1 MEMRCAQTEA
11 AVGRHPAQP
20 VAARPA
26 PPQPLTDA
34 PLGDRPWERASPG
47 PEGTVAC
54 PGPHLIAAAIRTIN
68 NPRAI
73 LLTAGSWGQEIEQPP
88 SPRRPGG
95 PEQWQS
101 HHRQPQSEPLGLP
114 NPSTLASG
122 RKGAWPQRWESRL
135 QPPAASSSQLRSL
148 AVTGVP
154 SQASWPRPGGGA
166 GKGAFGMRADWPLL
180 LGADCCEVMGLG
192 WPLAESSQGR
202 PAQPGQGR
210 LSSPAG
216 NVQAR
221 GHSGEKGLPHFL
233 LPGVPGPCRNS
244 GLAVACLCSNGEP
257 PFALQDGPCPWGTL
271 HPCLRP
277 GLGMQPTSLQRCREQ
292 KEHPHPAARPR
303 KPRWQTLAPLPVGLP
318 LVVKRES

>member
-1 MEMRCAQTEA
+1 M
-11 AVGRHPAQP
+11 GRHPAQP

-26 PPQPLTDA
+26 PPQPLADA

-54 PGPHLIAAAIRTIN
+54 PGPHLITAAIRTIN

-101 HHRQPQSEPLGLP
+101 RHRQPQSEPLGLP
-114 NPSTLASG
+114 NPATLASG

-135 QPPAASSSQLRSL
+135 QPPAASSSQLRSS

-180 LGADCCEVMGLG
+180 LGADCCEVRGLG

-210 LSSPAG
+210 LGSPAG

-233 LPGVPGPCRNS
+233 LPAVPGPCRNS
-244 GLAVACLCSNGEP
+244 GLAVACLCSDGEP
-257 PFALQDGPCPWGTL
+257 ICPSGWPPVPGVPCTPVCGLAWVCSPPHSRDADSRKSIPTLQPGPASLAGRHWPRCPWV
-271 HPCLRP
+271 
-277 GLGMQPTSLQRCREQ
+277 SL
-292 KEHPHPAARPR
+292 
-303 KPRWQTLAPLPVGLP
+303 WL
-318 LVVKRES
+318 